1 MRSNEDSLSFLHG
14 GSKDFGVQQ
23 RVKAFISRYNRKQLT
38 QIAIAT
44 GLAFLVLVSLVFASN
59 TRSSSSGPAQSS
71 SANVSTETHSSKSS
85 CSRARLNP
93 HKIQAPS
100 EPDVSQ
106 IKSVWLTLRAALNGN
121 SDLPVKLDRP
131 AFHSRLDLNGLRER
145 TGLLNE
151 TQAAQLRGQHASFIG
166 NLTEYPDD
174 TFSGRGIVILAGG
187 VYSEYA
193 AISLG
198 MLREAGSTLPVE
210 VWVRDERE
218 EKHGWC
224 PELEAE
230 GMACRRLSDYLG
242 MDLLKLKDGKEMK
255 VFAMLF
261 SSFEEIVLIDADNL
275 PLQPPEKLF
284 ESEEYRE
291 TGALLWPDLWRND
304 NVDWIE
310 YIAGISDS
318 RSEALWNKTSF
329 ESGQITWDKKRH
341 WKSLLLAV
349 YYNYLGPPMYYTLLN
364 SGQAGWGDKDTFPLA
379 LKALNEPFTAIPF
392 RVRTAWHHG
401 QKDNKIM
408 GLLQMAP
415 ASQTPNDPKGYGT
428 AIFLH
433 STNVKWSHRDFLCIR
448 CLPIWPSESPTDPFV
463 SRYED
468 PLEELSSQLGSNVRI
483 LDEDIFQYMP
493 PGLPD
498 AEIRIWRAME
508 YAACR
513 SPAWRH
519 HNACAIGRG
528 YMQKTFGFGFD
539 PDGEGEFVP
548 KMEDPTCLID
558 PP

>member
-1 MRSNEDSLSFLHG
+1 
-14 GSKDFGVQQ
+14 
-23 RVKAFISRYNRKQLT
+23 
-38 QIAIAT
+38 
-44 GLAFLVLVSLVFASN
+44 
-59 TRSSSSGPAQSS
+59 
-71 SANVSTETHSSKSS
+71 
-85 CSRARLNP
+85 
-93 HKIQAPS
+93 
-100 EPDVSQ
+100 
-106 IKSVWLTLRAALNGN
+106 
-121 SDLPVKLDRP
+121 
-131 AFHSRLDLNGLRER
+131 
-145 TGLLNE
+145 
-151 TQAAQLRGQHASFIG
+151 
-166 NLTEYPDD
+166 
-174 TFSGRGIVILAGG
+174 
-187 VYSEYA
+187 
-193 AISLG
+193 
-198 MLREAGSTLPVE
+198 
-210 VWVRDERE
+210 
-218 EKHGWC
+218 
-224 PELEAE
+224 
-230 GMACRRLSDYLG
+230 

-318 RSEALWNKTSF
+318 RSEALWNQTSF
-329 ESGQITWDKKRH
+329 ESGQIIWDKKRH

-379 LKALNEPFTAIPF
+379 LRALNEPFTAIPF
-392 RVRTAWHHG
+392 RVQTAWHHG
-401 QKDNKIM
+401 QKDKKIM

-415 ASQTPNDPKGYGT
+415 ASHTPNDPEGRGT
-428 AIFLH
+428 AVFLH

-468 PLEELSSQLGSNVRI
+468 PLEELSSQLSSNVRI
-483 LDEDIFQYMP
+483 LDEDMFQYMP

-498 AEIRIWRAME
+498 AEVRIWRAME

-548 KMEDPTCLID
+548 RMEDPTCLID

>member
-14 GSKDFGVQQ
+14 GNKDYGVQQ
-23 RVKAFISRYNRKQLT
+23 RIKAFISRYNRKQLI

-44 GLAFLVLVSLVFASN
+44 GLAFLALISLILASN
-59 TRSSSSGPAQSS
+59 THSSSTTSSKAS
-71 SANVSTETHSSKSS
+71 SASGSQETASSKSS
-85 CSRARLNP
+85 CGGARLNP
-93 HKIQAPS
+93 HNVQAPI
-100 EPDVSQ
+100 EPNIDR
-106 IKSVWLTLRAALNGN
+106 IKSVWPTVRAALNSN
-121 SDLPVKLDRP
+121 AELPVKLERP
-131 AFHSRLDLNGLRER
+131 SFHSRLDLNGLRER

-151 TQAAQLRGQHASFIG
+151 TQAAQLRNQHASFIG

-318 RSEALWNKTSF
+318 RSEALWNQTSF

-341 WKSLLLAV
+341 WKALLLAV

-379 LKALNEPFTAIPF
+379 LRALNEPFTAIPF
-392 RVRTAWHHG
+392 RVQTAWHQG
-401 QKDNKIM
+401 QKDKRIM

-415 ASQTPNDPKGYGT
+415 ASQTPDDPEGHGT
-428 AIFLH
+428 AVFLH

-468 PLEELSSQLGSNVRI
+468 PLEELSSHLSSNVRI

-493 PGLPD
+493 SGLPD

-508 YAACR
+508 HAACR

-519 HNACAIGRG
+519 HNACAVGRG

>member
-1 MRSNEDSLSFLHG
+1 MH
-14 GSKDFGVQQ
+14 
-23 RVKAFISRYNRKQLT
+23 NRKQLI

-44 GLAFLVLVSLVFASN
+44 GLAFLVLVSLVFAST

-71 SANVSTETHSSKSS
+71 SANVSTETHSSESS

-93 HKIQAPS
+93 HKIQAPV
-100 EPDVSQ
+100 EPDTNK
-106 IKSVWLTLRAALNGN
+106 IKSVWPTLRAALNGN
-121 SDLPVKLDRP
+121 ADLPVELERP
-131 AFHSRLDLNGLRER
+131 PFHSRLDLNGLRER

-151 TQAAQLRGQHASFIG
+151 TQAAQLRDQHAKFIG

-242 MDLLKLKDGKEMK
+242 TDLLKLKDGKEMK

-261 SSFEEIVLIDADNL
+261 SSFEEIVLIDADNM

-291 TGALLWPDLWRND
+291 TGVLLWPDLWRND

-318 RSEALWNKTSF
+318 PSEALWNKTSF

-364 SGQAGWGDKDTFPLA
+364 SGQAGWGEKDTFPLA
-379 LKALNEPFTAIPF
+379 LRALNEPFTAIPF

-415 ASQTPNDPKGYGT
+415 ASQTLNDPEGHGT

-483 LDEDIFQYMP
+483 LDEDMFQYMP
-493 PGLPD
+493 PDLPD
-498 AEIRIWRAME
+498 AEVRIWRAME
-508 YAACR
+508 HAACR
-513 SPAWRH
+513 SPAWRQ